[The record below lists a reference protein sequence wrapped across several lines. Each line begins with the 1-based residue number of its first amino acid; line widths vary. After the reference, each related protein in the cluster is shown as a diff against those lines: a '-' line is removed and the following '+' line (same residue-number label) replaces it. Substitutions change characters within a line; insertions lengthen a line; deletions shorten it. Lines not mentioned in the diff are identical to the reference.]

1 MITGELKK
9 ELTAYGRFFG
19 PVVLQIHWMYCA
31 TAEHEHEAKRNAN
44 GLCE

>member
-1 MITGELKK
+1 M
-9 ELTAYGRFFG
+9 LTK
-19 PVVLQIHWMYCA
+19 VLWTDWMYCA